1 MGGNTVARFK
11 IGDAVYHPINGVG
24 IVQDV
29 KRRRRDG
36 KLQEYYIIQLLDRP
50 KSTQL
55 ETPVEGA
62 EEVGLQK
69 IPSKT
74 KFPPVKLLISGRPQP
89 LDDHPQARARSIRE
103 RIRDGGTQGLGKLVR
118 DLAFRDTRKGLTAR
132 DRSFLEE
139 AQGRLAA
146 MHSAA
151 KGMELEEAKDE
162 VNDRVQERREAWEKS
177 G

>member
-1 MGGNTVARFK
+1 MAKFK
-11 IGDAVYHPINGVG
+11 KGDAIYHPINGVG
-24 IVQDV
+24 IVQQV
-29 KRRRRDG
+29 KRRRQDG
-36 KLQEYYIIQLLDRP
+36 KIQEYYIIQLLDRP

-69 IPSKT
+69 IPSKS
-74 KFPPVKLLISGRPQP
+74 KFPSVKRLLSGRPRQ
-89 LDDHPQARARSIRE
+89 LDDHPQARARKIRE
-103 RIRDGGTQGLGKLVR
+103 RIREGGTVRLGSLVR

-151 KGMELEEAKDE
+151 RGIQIEQARDE
-162 VNDRVQERREAWEKS
+162 VDARVQERREAWEKRS
-177 G
+177 